1 MRLIGKATLAGIAA
15 SCLLG
20 LAIPGSAS
28 ATANHSTDGPA
39 VPADVQIYSNDEYV
53 KIFGVQK
60 AIAEG
65 VPLPADVLSL
75 GGRSVPPD
83 PSIPWYRI
91 NWSALDWDYNDIPTR
106 QGTSDFGARHAAEKH
121 NMRGKKA
128 INAPYNGKADRV
140 RGTRAEY
147 DGVVTSGGSVRMTI
161 TSVAERDDVGPGGSR
176 TPDGRPIGTVTAFCR
191 GQTLC
196 PDWIN
201 NL

>member
-1 MRLIGKATLAGIAA
+1 MQLSRKTAVLGAVAA
-15 SCLLG
+15 CVTAMML
-20 LAIPGSAS
+20 P
-28 ATANHSTDGPA
+28 ATATATGPGERTA
-39 VPADVQIYSNDEYV
+39 GADAPADVQIYSNDEYV
-53 KIFGVQK
+53 AKFGVQR

-65 VPLPADVLSL
+65 VPLPANTGTLAP
-75 GGRSVPPD
+75 PPD

-106 QGTSDFGARHAAEKH
+106 QGNNDFGAKHAASKH

-128 INAPYNGKADRV
+128 INAPYNGVADRV
-140 RGTRAEY
+140 RGSRAEY

-161 TSVAERDDVGPGGSR
+161 TSVAERGERGPGGVN

-201 NL
+201 SL